1 MNRFYK
7 NYFKR
12 IFDLS
17 LIFISLPIIFPI
29 FLIIFLLVK
38 LNLGSPVFFK
48 QLRPGLNGVIFN
60 LYKFRTMTKELDNTG
75 KDLPDEKRL
84 SKFGQYLRSTSLDEL
99 PELWNIIK
107 GDMSLVGPR
116 PLLTEYLPLYSKK
129 QYKRHEVKPGLTGW
143 AQVNGRNAISWKKKL
158 ELDVI
163 YVDNLSFWLDI
174 KILCITMKKVILRDG
189 INNSNH
195 ITMDKFQGN

>member
-1 MNRFYK
+1 M
-7 NYFKR
+7 KR
-12 IFDLS
+12 LFDLTTI
-17 LIFISLPIIFPI
+17 LLFLPFV
-29 FLIIFLLVK
+29 LLVCVIIALLIK
-38 LNLGSPVFFK
+38 INFGSPILFK
-48 QLRPGLNGVIFN
+48 QPRPGLNGKVFTMF
-60 LYKFRTMTKELDNTG
+60 KFRTMTKELDNTG